1 MTMKYVTA
9 FLLMILCVAAFQ
21 NGGEAEI
28 SATHA
33 SLREADLPG
42 LIPAKEFYAPRYKS
56 WGHRVSPDGERL
68 AWTERVNGKPALRVR
83 VLTGGYTFT
92 VNQPS
97 RTIRFSWAP
106 DSRRLLLL
114 ANAGRHGGRRLFLAD
129 SGSPKAHPIDISP
142 LREANIRSTFTP
154 PAKPNSVL
162 ILARPRAGRFHHL
175 YEIDLKTRVHRM
187 QAINS
192 GNTRRWIL
200 NDKGDV
206 VGRLQDDADGGWSV
220 QAVTGTAGWTT
231 LLKGEFTDVPIVGQ
245 YVPDENLKVYMATN
259 GERDVRALVNVDLNT
274 GTQELVF
281 QPPGVDVSSILLD
294 SAHQPLA
301 VVYHDDFPRYHYFD
315 RKLEEDVETL
325 LGPGPMLY
333 QFVSASRD
341 LMRVTIRAE
350 TDRVGKST
358 YLIDR
363 RYGTKELLATHPL
376 ARYEEILSQTRPI
389 TVSVRD
395 GLSISGYLT
404 IPEGTNGQRLPM
416 VLKVHGGPWD
426 RDYWAFDPETQ
437 FLANRGYAVLEVN
450 FRGSRGFGRSFMEK
464 GVGEMGGKMQDD
476 LIDAVDWAV
485 AEGYADPE
493 KVAIYGNSYGGYAAL
508 VGLTRTPG
516 KFAAGVSVAG
526 PSDLVSLVN
535 TFSRRRAV
543 TRAWWIRFAGDPAEP
558 EVRKELAERS
568 PITFAHRIE
577 RPLLIAQGAKDKS
590 VSKEHSDRF
599 VEKLREKDIPVEYL
613 VFPEEGHAIR
623 KSRNR
628 VEFARRLE
636 TFLAAHLGGRAGPK
650 N

>member
-1 MTMKYVTA
+1 MKYFTAFLFMILYVTA
-9 FLLMILCVAAFQ
+9 LQ
-21 NGGEAEI
+21 TGSEAGT

-33 SLREADLPG
+33 SLREADLPA
-42 LIPAKEFYAPRYKS
+42 LIPTEKFFAARYRS
-56 WGHRVSPDGERL
+56 WGHRVSPDGEKL
-68 AWTERVNGKPALRVR
+68 AWRERIKGKLTLRVR
-83 VLTGGYTFT
+83 VLKSGYTVT
-92 VNQPS
+92 MNQPA
-97 RTIRFSWAP
+97 RAIRFNWAL
-106 DSRRLLLL
+106 DSRHLLLR
-114 ANAGRHGGRRLFLAD
+114 AHMGRRGSWRLFLAD
-129 SGSPKAHPIDISP
+129 TDFPQRHPRDIFP
-142 LREANIRSTFTP
+142 LRGATISSIFTP
-154 PAKPNSVL
+154 PAKPDSVL
-162 ILARPRAGRFHHL
+162 VMARPRAGRFPHL
-175 YEIDLKTRVHRM
+175 YEIDLKTRVHTL
-187 QAINS
+187 QAINP
-192 GNTRRWIL
+192 GDTRRWIL
-200 NDKGDV
+200 NDKGDAV
-206 VGRLQDDADGGWSV
+206 ARLQDDADGGWSI
-220 QAVTGTAGWTT
+220 QTASGTAHWTT

-245 YVPDENLKVYMATN
+245 YVPDGNLKVYMATN
-259 GERDVRALVNVDLNT
+259 GERDIRALVTLDLDT
-274 GTQELVF
+274 GARELVF
-281 QPPGVDVSSILLD
+281 QPPGSDVSSILLD
-294 SAHQPLA
+294 SAQQPLA
-301 VVYHDDFPRYHYFD
+301 VLYHDDFPRYHYFD
-315 RKLEEDVETL
+315 RKLQENVETL

-341 LMRVTIRAE
+341 LMRVTIRTE

-363 RYGTKELLATHPL
+363 RYGTKELLAIHPL
-376 ARYEEILSQTRPI
+376 ARYEEILSRTRPI
-389 TVSVRD
+389 TVRARD

-464 GVGEMGGKMQDD
+464 GYGEMGGKMQDD

-493 KVAIYGNSYGGYAAL
+493 KVAIYGKSYGGYAAL
-508 VGLTRTPG
+508 VGLTKTPG
-516 KFAAGVSVAG
+516 KFAAGVSLAG

-543 TRAWWIRFAGDPAEP
+543 TKAWWIRFAGDPAEP
-558 EVRKELAERS
+558 EVRKELVEQS
-568 PITFAHRIE
+568 PVTFAHRIE
-577 RPLLIAQGAKDKS
+577 RPLLIAHGAKDKRI
-590 VSKEHSDRF
+590 SKEHSDRF

-628 VEFARRLE
+628 IEFARRLE
-636 TFLAAHLGGRAGPK
+636 TFLATHLGGRAGPT